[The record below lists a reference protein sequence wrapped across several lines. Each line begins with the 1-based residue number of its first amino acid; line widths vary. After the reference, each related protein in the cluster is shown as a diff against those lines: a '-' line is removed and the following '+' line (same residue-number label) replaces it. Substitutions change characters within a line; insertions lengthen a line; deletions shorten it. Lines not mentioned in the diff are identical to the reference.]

1 MNRQGLAKL
10 SMSTLPSNSPSGRL
24 PEAPVS
30 GPLSGVVVLDLTRV
44 VAGPYCTMML
54 ADLGATVIK
63 IENPKDPDYVRGFP
77 PMLEAAGTTE
87 LSGFFA
93 QYNRNKLG
101 ITLDL
106 KDPEGRALFLDMVA
120 RAHVVVENFRPGTM
134 EKLGVGHAELLKVN
148 PRLVFTAISG
158 FGQTGPYSSRPA
170 FDNTAQAAGGLW
182 SMNGPPGDP
191 TRIGTIIG
199 DLAASLYGAFGTLA
213 ALRHAE
219 RTGVGQ
225 LVDIAQQDAVLTL
238 TENAVVD
245 YFATGK
251 VAVPLGN
258 DHPFVRPYGRFA
270 CLDGHVFFGAYTDK
284 FWREACTAFGAPSLA
299 GDPEIDTMQKRFDA
313 GVYERRVRPVIEGW
327 FRARSKAELESLAG
341 DRFPLTAIKDVAEV
355 VNDPHV
361 QARHMLTHVR
371 YGAADARVFASA
383 VHLSTVPPPD
393 VARAPLL
400 GEDNEAVYRGWLSV
414 DAARFEALRRNGVM

>member
-1 MNRQGLAKL
+1 MAMN
-10 SMSTLPSNSPSGRL
+10 SSPPGRL
-24 PEAPVS
+24 PEAPVA
-30 GPLSGVVVLDLTRV
+30 GPLTGIVVLDLTRV

-63 IENPKDPDYVRGFP
+63 IESPSDPDYVRSFP
-77 PMLEAAGTTE
+77 PMLASAGETP

-106 KDPEGRALFLDMVA
+106 KDPDGRALFLDMVE

-134 EKLGVGHAELLKVN
+134 DRLGLGHEALLKVN

-182 SMNGPPGDP
+182 SMNGAPGSP

-199 DLAASLYGAFGTLA
+199 DLAASLYAAFGTLA

-219 RTGVGQ
+219 RTGAGQ

-245 YFATGK
+245 YFTTGK
-251 VAVPLGN
+251 VAGPLGN
-258 DHPFVRPYGRFA
+258 EHPFVRPYGRFE
-270 CLDGHVFFGAYTDK
+270 CKDGHVFFGAYTDK
-284 FWREACTAFGAPSLA
+284 FWREACTAFGEPALA
-299 GDPEIDTMQKRFDA
+299 EDPEIDTMQKRFDA
-313 GVYERRVRPVIEGW
+313 GVYERRVQPLIERW
-327 FRARSKAELESLAG
+327 FKGRSKAELESLAG
-341 DRFPLTAIKDVAEV
+341 DRFPLTAIRDIAEV
-355 VNDPHV
+355 VADPHV
-361 QARHMLTHVR
+361 QARNMLTHVK
-371 YGAADARVFASA
+371 YGTSDARVFSSA
-383 VHLSTVPPPD
+383 VHLSSVAPPD
-393 VARAPLL
+393 HARAPLL
-400 GEDNEAVYRGWLSV
+400 GEDNEAVLCGWLRV
-414 DAARFEALRRNGVM
+414 DAEKFAALRDAGVM